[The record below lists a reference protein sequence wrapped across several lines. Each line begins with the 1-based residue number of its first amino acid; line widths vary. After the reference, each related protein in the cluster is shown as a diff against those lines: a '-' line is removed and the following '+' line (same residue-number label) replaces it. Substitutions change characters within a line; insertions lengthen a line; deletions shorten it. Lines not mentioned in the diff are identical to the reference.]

1 MRPVQINLQN
11 FLSYGQA
18 EVPLT
23 DIHVASLL
31 GENGAGK
38 SSLLDSI
45 TFALYGEGRY
55 KDIDRYIRQGQEQA
69 TVELQFA
76 LSGELY
82 RIIRARSNKGKG
94 KSTVELAK
102 WVSGEW
108 LPITGASIRETDQKI
123 RDLLKMD
130 YETFISSCFM
140 LQGKSDRFSSAQPA
154 DRKRIL
160 GQILGLEIYEKLQD
174 TANQKAKSLDTEL
187 KVLEAKQDEIQ
198 LKLADMPALL
208 SRKVGLTALIADK
221 QAEQKK
227 HQADLDDAT
236 QRHAKLQARL
246 DAYPTLVEED
256 DRLKAEITAIQEE
269 LQAFEKQ
276 VETARKVL
284 EHETQIL
291 AKVKELDA
299 TRERIAVLET
309 QLQQWKSLEEESGH
323 VYRQLRQ
330 AREDLQKV
338 IGQITSTEI
347 ALCRRDELET
357 AAAEYQQ
364 VISELERVS
373 VMFDEYSAANNKAV
387 FAEKTWQD
395 AQKELD
401 RSLEKHRL
409 AISVHEGKVAML
421 QQSGCIDPDN
431 AKCRFLS
438 DAIKAK
444 EELANVQ
451 KSLAYIESH
460 EVPHVENRR
469 KEYLYL
475 VAARDAIGY
484 DAEKERALQIRAK
497 ELRLL
502 ADEATALSGKAEL
515 LENLKQQ
522 AAQLRSTADTLG
534 VRHDKLQADLLGM
547 GEAKTE
553 LDKLQAAVPLL
564 EKWAAGK
571 DQLPAARQ
579 TLAESEEKRNKFRA
593 QIDGKEARRLEL
605 QGKFRELSEVV
616 RQVDLCK
623 ESMSRLKALVGMVG
637 DELTQLQRDLGMV
650 DQQLTGLEQAKKEA
664 EEIHCK
670 AAVLAKQFT
679 LYVTLAQAF
688 GKNGI
693 PALIIENALPEIE
706 DISNDLL
713 SRLTNG
719 RMSVEITTQKEN
731 KSGTIAETLDI
742 FISDE
747 LGTRPYEGWSGA
759 EKFKVDISN
768 SLAISKFLARR
779 AGTKIE
785 TLVLDENASCLD
797 QAGRV
802 KFIEAINTIAEDFAK
817 IICISHIDELKEAF
831 PQQIHVHKT
840 PEGSRVEVVV

>member
-1 MRPVQINLQN
+1 MKPVQLNLEN
-11 FLSYGQA
+11 FLSYAHA
-18 EVPLT
+18 EVPLS

-38 SSLLDSI
+38 STLLDSI

-55 KDIDRYIRQGQEQA
+55 KDIDRYIRQGEGQA

-76 LSGELY
+76 LTDDIY
-82 RIIRARSNKGKG
+82 RIIRGRSNRGKG
-94 KSTVELAK
+94 KSTLELAK
-102 WVSGEW
+102 MVDSEW
-108 LPITGASIRETDQKI
+108 QPISGASIRETDQKI

-130 YETFISSCFM
+130 YDTFISSCFM

-174 TANQKAKSLDTEL
+174 SANQKAKSLDTEL
-187 KVLEAKQDEIQ
+187 KVLKAKQEDLQ
-198 LKLADMPALL
+198 LKLADMPVLH
-208 SRKVGLTALIADK
+208 SRKEGLSALITDK
-221 QAEQKK
+221 QSELKK
-227 HQADLDDAT
+227 HQADLDEAT
-236 QRHAKLQARL
+236 QRYAKLQAKL
-246 DAYPTLVEED
+246 DAYPSLVEED
-256 DRLKAEITAIQEE
+256 DRLKTEIAGIQEE
-269 LQAFEKQ
+269 LQASEKQ
-276 VETARKVL
+276 VETARKTL
-284 EHETQIL
+284 EYEVQIL

-309 QLQQWKSLEEESGH
+309 QLQQWKSLEEESNQ

-330 AREDLQKV
+330 AREDVGKV
-338 IGQITSTEI
+338 YGQIATTET
-347 ALCRRDELET
+347 ALSRRDELEKAT
-357 AAAEYQQ
+357 AEYRELMEALVALDTLEASWKAVGEKVLAAENA
-364 VISELERVS
+364 
-373 VMFDEYSAANNKAV
+373 YSN
-387 FAEKTWQD
+387 AEKQYQFE
-395 AQKELD
+395 QKALNRQIEFL
-401 RSLEKHRL
+401 S
-409 AISVHEGKVAML
+409 SKVDML
-421 QQSGCIDPDN
+421 NNSNCIDPEV
-431 AKCRFLS
+431 ATCRFLA
-438 DAIKAK
+438 DAQEAK
-444 EELANVQ
+444 VQLAKVSTDLEQLQKTQGPEVERLRGLLVQ
-451 KSLAYIESH
+451 SWE
-460 EVPHVENRR
+460 
-469 KEYLYL
+469 
-475 VAARDAIGY
+475 
-484 DAEKERALQIRAK
+484 ERAALGYNEQDHLIKKARAQT
-497 ELRLL
+497 LRPL
-502 ADEATALSGKAEL
+502 ADEAAALSGKAEL

-534 VRHDKLQADLLGM
+534 VRHDKLQAALLGL

-553 LDKLQAAVPLL
+553 LDKLQASILLL

-579 TLAESEEKRNKFRA
+579 TLAESEEKRSKFHA

-605 QGKFRELSEVV
+605 QGKFRELSEAV

-623 ESMSRLKALVGMVG
+623 EATSRLKAFVGMVG

-650 DQQLTGLEQAKKEA
+650 EQQLTGLDVAKKEA
-664 EEIHCK
+664 EAIVSK
-670 AAVLAKQFT
+670 ASVLAKQYT

-817 IICISHIDELKEAF
+817 IIVISHIDELKEAF
-831 PQQIHVHKT
+831 PQQICVVKT
-840 PEGSRVEVVV
+840 PEGSRVEVVA